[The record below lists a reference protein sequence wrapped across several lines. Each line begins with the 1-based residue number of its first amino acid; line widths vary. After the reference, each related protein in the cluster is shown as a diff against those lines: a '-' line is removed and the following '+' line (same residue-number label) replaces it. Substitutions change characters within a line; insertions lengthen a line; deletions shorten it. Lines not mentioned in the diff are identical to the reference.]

1 MMTDLIGGQV
11 QVPFAVLT
19 GALSHIKSGAV
30 RALAMAGATRYEGLP
45 DVPTIGETM
54 PLFVANS
61 WCGIGVPRGTPP
73 EIVERLN
80 REVNAGLK
88 DPAVR
93 KRLDALATTPM
104 FFTPGEVGAYIGA
117 EIA

>member
-1 MMTDLIGGQV
+1 
-11 QVPFAVLT
+11 
-19 GALSHIKSGAV
+19 
-30 RALAMAGATRYEGLP
+30 
-45 DVPTIGETM
+45 M

-73 EIVERLN
+73 EIIERLN

-88 DPAVR
+88 DSAVR

-104 FFTPGEVGAYIGA
+104 FFTPDEFRAYIGA
-117 EIA
+117 EIEKWRKVVAAANIKVQ